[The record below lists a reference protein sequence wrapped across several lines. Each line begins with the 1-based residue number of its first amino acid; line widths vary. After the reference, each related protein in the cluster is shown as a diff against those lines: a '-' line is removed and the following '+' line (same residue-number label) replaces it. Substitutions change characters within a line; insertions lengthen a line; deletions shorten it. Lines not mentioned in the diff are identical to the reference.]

1 MRQPPWSRGVPPWR
15 RVRPARPARWVEED
29 DDGLGVSEAD
39 VLGTPEEQKH
49 GDATQG

>member
-15 RVRPARPARWVEED
+15 RVRQPARLVPVEPD
-29 DDGLGVSEAD
+29 DDLGGSEAD